1 MSSVFSVLDRE
12 ALEVT
17 ETPFGSVGVLHQG
30 DDVNVWWI
38 WKEREDL
45 DPEWTIFSRED
56 FLFVVAGTL
65 KLELRDVRDV
75 VLETRDAFVIP
86 ARTAFRGY
94 RWPRDSEEPCVF
106 IGVSAA
112 DVETTKEPIEER
124 ER

>member
-1 MSSVFSVLDRE
+1 
-12 ALEVT
+12 
-17 ETPFGSVGVLHQG
+17 VLHQG

-38 WKEREDL
+38 WKEPEDL

-65 KLELRDVRDV
+65 KPELRDVRDV
-75 VLETRDAFVIP
+75 VLETGGAFVIP

-106 IGVSAA
+106 VAVSAT